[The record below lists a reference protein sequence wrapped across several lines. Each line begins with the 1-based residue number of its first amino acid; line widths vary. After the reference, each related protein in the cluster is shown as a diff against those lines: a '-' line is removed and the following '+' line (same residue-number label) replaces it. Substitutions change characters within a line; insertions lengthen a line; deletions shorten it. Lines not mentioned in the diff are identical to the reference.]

1 MTIGRKVATVFGGT
15 GFLGRQIVRE
25 LARDGYTVKVA
36 TRVPERAYFLKPAGH
51 VGQIVP
57 FACDYDSA
65 ESIAAAVRGS
75 QAVINCIGILYQ
87 HGRRGTFTRAHIDI
101 PARIAAACQR
111 EGVTSLL
118 HISALGIESSMAQYA
133 RSKLAG
139 EQTILSNFPAA
150 TIFRPSVMFGEDDHF
165 FNKFAEMARY
175 LPVLPLIGGGRT
187 KFQPVYVGDVAD
199 AAMAAL
205 RNPAARGRVFELGGT
220 EVVSFREVYE
230 RLFAHTGRHR
240 GLVKISFGMAKV
252 QAFFLSLLPVPP
264 LTPDQVE
271 LLKTDSVVSP
281 NAPELRD
288 LGVEAKSMN
297 LILPRYLSAYRPGGR
312 FADIKQA

>member
-25 LARDGYTVKVA
+25 LARVGYTVKVA
-36 TRVPERAYFLKPAGH
+36 TRVSERAYFLKPAGH

-75 QAVINCIGILYQ
+75 QAVVNCIGILYQ
-87 HGRRGTFTRAHIDI
+87 RGKRGTFSRAHIDI

-133 RSKLAG
+133 RSKMAG
-139 EQTILSNFPAA
+139 EQAILSNFPAA

-220 EVVSFREVYE
+220 EVVSFREIYE

-240 GLVKISFGMAKV
+240 CLVKISFRMAKI
-252 QAFFLSLLPVPP
+252 QAFFLGLLPVPP
-264 LTPDQVE
+264 LTQDQVE
-271 LLKTDSVVSP
+271 LLRTDSVVSP
-281 NAPELRD
+281 GAPELRD
-288 LGVEAKSMN
+288 LGIEAKSMN